1 MKTTKFMFFGL
12 FVLMTLILTACAA
25 PAAPTAAPLPT
36 QPPPTAVVEV
46 PTQEAAPTEAPE
58 PTQAFAPVCQSTAA
72 SCAAPDVRDTVASE
86 TYCVKKIPYTNV
98 VVDAGTTFEV
108 LDKSG
113 DFSCADSGQKTS
125 EGKMILTCTGKE
137 LFAFDLKLANPACS
151 ASTLVTGT
159 GQCQDGFGF
168 DAAQG
173 CCAPVTSD
181 TDAGSVTIR
190 VNLGG
195 CPLPQ

>member
-1 MKTTKFMFFGL
+1 MKSTKFMFFAL
-12 FVLMTLILTACAA
+12 VVLAALILTACGA
-25 PAAPTAAPLPT
+25 PAAPTAAPIPT
-36 QPPPTAVVEV
+36 QPPPPTAVVEV
-46 PTQEAAPTEAPE
+46 PTQEAAPTDA
-58 PTQAFAPVCQSTAA
+58 PTQAFAPVCQSTSA
-72 SCAAPDVRDTVASE
+72 SCKAPDVQDTVAAE
-86 TYCVKKIPYTNV
+86 TYCVKKIPYTNISV
-98 VVDAGTTFEV
+98 EPGTTFEV

-113 DFSCADSGQKTS
+113 DFSCADSGQKS
-125 EGKMILTCTGKE
+125 SDGKTVLTCTGKE
-137 LFAFDLKLANPACS
+137 LYAFDLKLANPACT

-159 GQCQDGFGF
+159 GQCQEGFGF

-181 TDAGSVTIR
+181 TSAGSVTIR